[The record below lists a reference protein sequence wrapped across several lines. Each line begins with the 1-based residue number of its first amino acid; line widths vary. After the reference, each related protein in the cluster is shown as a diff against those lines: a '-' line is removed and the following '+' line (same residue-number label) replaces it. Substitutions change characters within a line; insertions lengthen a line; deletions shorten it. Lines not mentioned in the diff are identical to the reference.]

1 MPSYTITVNGLE
13 ISFKTDADFERIQVA
28 QALLEERFSELSKG
42 GRYISREKLLTLLA
56 LGMAD
61 DYLETRRKLAALEAR
76 MQELWRGDNRL
87 DHAALRI
94 RTAAQPVG
102 SS

>member
-76 MQELWRGDNRL
+76 MQELLERR
-87 DHAALRI
+87 
-94 RTAAQPVG
+94 
-102 SS
+102 

>member
-13 ISFKTDADFERIQVA
+13 ISFKTDADEQRIQAA
-28 QALLEERFSELSKG
+28 QALLEERFAELSKG

-61 DYLETRRKLAALEAR
+61 DYLEVRRKQAGLEAR
-76 MQELWRGDNRL
+76 MQELLERR
-87 DHAALRI
+87 
-94 RTAAQPVG
+94 
-102 SS
+102 

>member
-13 ISFKTDADFERIQVA
+13 ISFKTDADEQRIQAA
-28 QALLEERFSELSKG
+28 QALLEERFAELSKG

-61 DYLETRRKLAALEAR
+61 DYLEVRRKMAGLEAR
-76 MQELWRGDNRL
+76 MQELLERR
-87 DHAALRI
+87 
-94 RTAAQPVG
+94 
-102 SS
+102 

>member
-13 ISFKTDADFERIQVA
+13 ISFKTDADEPRIQVA
-28 QALLEERFSELSKG
+28 QALLEERFAELSKG

-61 DYLETRRKLAALEAR
+61 DYLELRRKLAGQEAR
-76 MQELWRGDNRL
+76 LQELLERR
-87 DHAALRI
+87 
-94 RTAAQPVG
+94 
-102 SS
+102 